1 MEINVT
7 GILDSICEG
16 GQASESQGERGM
28 RKGRE
33 EGTMLLDLGG
43 SGGRVNAHSV
53 TKKMN
58 KYGSN
63 RMRSKE
69 DEGREATPE
78 QEDIQPCPD
87 GEDNEMDDI
96 AHVLKLTAVQ
106 ETKLREEGVG
116 GDKDFCSG
124 ERSSSDDEKVDPEHD
139 PDGLDDVVNFGA
151 SGGFSAHSRKE
162 AKKARR
168 PNFERTPDAVVRPG
182 SLTRAGMSNRSEAA
196 GTDEA
201 LCTMH
206 GFAALGISSLLCNH
220 LEKHG
225 FLHPT
230 DIQKRSIP
238 VVLVRG
244 DVLVILATGIRP
256 FVWYKH
262 VTSHFTVWMMQSGR
276 DVMIESATGS
286 GKTLCYLLPI
296 LQKLAD
302 RQKKVHRGQ
311 GTLALILCP
320 TRELCLQVLDTAT
333 VIARRFGWI
342 VPGSI
347 HGGENRAKEKARLR
361 KGLNVL
367 IATPGRLLDHLTN
380 TASFRISDL
389 EFLVLD
395 EADRLLDLG
404 FKKQISSIVDIV
416 KERSSGVAR
425 CQHLLLS
432 ATLEGEVL
440 DLLCMQMK
448 NPEIIKTYL
457 DKINNLQGDSL
468 ERKASFI
475 DIPKQLMQ
483 NYLVVPCK
491 LRLVTL
497 FAVLQQHIQT
507 HQLAKIL
514 VFLSNCD
521 SVDFHRALLQ
531 EEWEQCTNS
540 NIQKRGNDSNLVR
553 SSTCPLILRMH
564 GNMPQI
570 DRTRALISFTKASSG
585 ILFATDVASRGLD
598 FPEISMIVQYDA
610 PSSVEE
616 YVHRVGRTARLG
628 KQGQATLFIQP
639 SECGFV
645 NYLHTTCG
653 LQSLEKRSTSSV
665 LDTSFG
671 KDPKAGQSLP
681 LEFHRGAN
689 VASQNLKSSLQS
701 NKEITILAEN
711 AFVSSVRAYATHS
724 HQLKQFFSLKSLHL
738 GHYANAFA
746 LKYVH

>member
-1 MEINVT
+1 
-7 GILDSICEG
+7 
-16 GQASESQGERGM
+16 
-28 RKGRE
+28 
-33 EGTMLLDLGG
+33 
-43 SGGRVNAHSV
+43 
-53 TKKMN
+53 
-58 KYGSN
+58 
-63 RMRSKE
+63 
-69 DEGREATPE
+69 
-78 QEDIQPCPD
+78 
-87 GEDNEMDDI
+87 
-96 AHVLKLTAVQ
+96 
-106 ETKLREEGVG
+106 
-116 GDKDFCSG
+116 
-124 ERSSSDDEKVDPEHD
+124 
-139 PDGLDDVVNFGA
+139 
-151 SGGFSAHSRKE
+151 
-162 AKKARR
+162 
-168 PNFERTPDAVVRPG
+168 
-182 SLTRAGMSNRSEAA
+182 
-196 GTDEA
+196 
-201 LCTMH
+201 
-206 GFAALGISSLLCNH
+206 
-220 LEKHG
+220 
-225 FLHPT
+225 
-230 DIQKRSIP
+230 
-238 VVLVRG
+238 
-244 DVLVILATGIRP
+244 
-256 FVWYKH
+256 
-262 VTSHFTVWMMQSGR
+262 
-276 DVMIESATGS
+276 MIESATGS

-302 RQKKVHRGQ
+302 RQNKVHRGQ

-333 VIARRFGWI
+333 VISRRFAWI

-361 KGLNVL
+361 KGINVL

-389 EFLVLD
+389 EYLILD

-404 FKKQISSIVDIV
+404 FKKQIRSIVDIV
-416 KERSSGVAR
+416 KERASAVVR

-440 DLLCMQMK
+440 DLLCMQMQ
-448 NPEIIKTYL
+448 NPEIIKPNL
-457 DKINNLQGDSL
+457 LKVKHLQGDSSDCMT
-468 ERKASFI
+468 SFV
-475 DIPKQLMQ
+475 DIPEQLMQ

-491 LRLVTL
+491 LRLVAL

-521 SVDFHRALLQ
+521 SVDFHHAFLR
-531 EEWEQCTNS
+531 EEWEQCINS
-540 NIQKRGNDSNLVR
+540 SMKKTGKDSNLIR
-553 SSTCPLILRMH
+553 PGRCPLILRMH

-570 DRTRALISFTKASSG
+570 DRTRALISFTKTTSG
-585 ILFATDVASRGLD
+585 IMFATDVASRGLD
-598 FPEISMIVQYDA
+598 FPEISMIVQYDP

-628 KQGQATLFIQP
+628 KKGQATLFIQP

-653 LQSLEKRSTSSV
+653 LQSLEKRSASSA

-689 VASQNLKSSLQS
+689 IASQNLKVSLQ
-701 NKEITILAEN
+701 NKKETTSLAEN

-746 LKYVH
+746 LKCVYLQQHSDCDS